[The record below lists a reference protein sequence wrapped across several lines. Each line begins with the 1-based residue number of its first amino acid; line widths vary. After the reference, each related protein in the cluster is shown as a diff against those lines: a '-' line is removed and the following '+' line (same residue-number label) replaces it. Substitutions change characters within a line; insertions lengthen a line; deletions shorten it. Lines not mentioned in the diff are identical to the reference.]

1 MAHVVFAASEDHKVP
16 RIVPVLRSIVV
27 VNRPHAV
34 VAVYPEVLGHRIMH
48 LGDGTT
54 GAVLLRG
61 GVAIVDAV
69 VREVRLT
76 VPAVKS

>member
-1 MAHVVFAASEDHKVP
+1 
-16 RIVPVLRSIVV
+16 V